1 MKRVT
6 VKVKVDDLAEF
17 EKRMREIDLEFE
29 PTLYQHDRIYVPRG
43 FKRGMNLPR
52 LIMRTEMRSVDE
64 PAKYKLI
71 LKRHIEDSGIEITDR
86 SEVKDY
92 AEIVNML
99 HQLGF
104 VLASEVSRRRKRIVL
119 GETSRIY
126 LDKVDNL
133 PGHYV
138 KIETALDDNEKVA
151 EVMEDLQRTMRLF
164 HLSKKKISQ
173 ESYFEMIQKND
184 IINAK

>member
-6 VKVKVDDLAEF
+6 VKVKVDDIAEF

-104 VLASEVSRRRKRIVL
+104 VLAAEVSRRRKRITL

-138 KIETALDDNEKVA
+138 KIETALDENAD
-151 EVMEDLQRTMRLF
+151 
-164 HLSKKKISQ
+164 LSKTTF
-173 ESYFEMIQKND
+173 YFP
-184 IINAK
+184 